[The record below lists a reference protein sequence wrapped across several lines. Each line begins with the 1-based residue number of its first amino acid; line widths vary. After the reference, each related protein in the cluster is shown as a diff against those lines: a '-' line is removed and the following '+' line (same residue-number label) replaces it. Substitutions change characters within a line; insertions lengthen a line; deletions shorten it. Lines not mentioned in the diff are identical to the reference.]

1 MRKRRADKLRVTSGA
16 EGTED
21 VAAVVQRT
29 ARSIDDRLDDYEPGV
44 LAQDEEFVDTSN
56 LLVADDVPLE
66 VVERVARSAHVI
78 ARALAHRALARREAV
93 SDAWIT
99 WAFRQLKSAYAVEL
113 QFLLEALERHIEPP
127 LIARVLATADD
138 DWSYGWCHDVVKAFV
153 ERRVEAGEVPDAA
166 DYERW
171 IDAAATNT
179 ADVVASLEGV
189 LPSSSTRDFDSW
201 RQQRERREYFGG
213 VGRLWQPRDDAV
225 DTSVGGR
232 AEAAAALE
240 AALRDPRG
248 PCALLV
254 GEHGVGKTAVLREVL
269 GTFQRE
275 GWLIVEASA
284 TELMAGQVYIGE
296 IDTRLREIATRSADG
311 RVLLVMP
318 AFAEAVSAGQHT
330 RSGVGLLDRLFPY
343 LEAGQIRLVGELD
356 PRAYD
361 LVLQQ
366 RPRTSSAFTAL
377 KLRPLDEAETV
388 RVAQH
393 WRADAGAEVEDT
405 TLATAYDLA
414 AQYLPGLAPPGGLLR
429 LLKASLG
436 RVRSDGGNAVGV
448 ADLLAT
454 LSEATGLPLHVV
466 DPQAPLDLEHVRA
479 FFSSRIIGQPEAV
492 DALVERIALI
502 KAGLTDPTRP
512 FGVFLFVGPTG
523 TGKTELAKA
532 LAEFLFG
539 SPDRLVRLDM
549 SEFQTSGS
557 LERLLAAP
565 TEDGEGAALISSV
578 RSNPFSVVLLDEFEK
593 AHRNIWNVFL
603 QLFDDGRLT
612 DRRGRTADFRQCV
625 VILTS
630 NLGAALERGTRLG
643 FASTDAT
650 PRFRRAAVERVV
662 TQEFRPELLNRI
674 DRVVVFQPFERDQ
687 MRALLERELAQVL
700 GRRGFRTRPW
710 AVEWDE
716 SALEFLAEKG
726 FSAELGARPLKRAV
740 ERYLLAPLAS
750 AIVSRSFPEGDQF
763 LFITARNDRIEVTF
777 VDPDAGGP
785 EPEPAEARAAP
796 QSSRLE
802 ELVLEP
808 AGGAG
813 EIEFLRAETD
823 RLRAVIEGAGW
834 LGLKEQDLQ
843 ALRDEAFWES
853 PERFAVLARIEYV
866 DRVQAAFRTAEKLL
880 ARLQRQTRNGRRSAR
895 DVVEL
900 LAERLYLLDRAC
912 ASTTAA
918 DPADAY
924 LEIRGS
930 AVGVDEAEREFGL
943 QLRGMYEAWARRRG
957 MRVRRLASEAGHL
970 LAVSGIGAYQILA
983 PETGLHLLESPQDP
997 TPRGDKSFDRVA
1009 VSVAVAP
1016 GAPASPD
1023 ADAVELARGAL
1034 DSLPPPSTIVRRYRT
1049 EPSPLVRDTVR
1060 DWRTGRLDRVLAGE
1074 FDVITER

>member
-1 MRKRRADKLRVTSGA
+1 MRKRRADKDRATSGTG
-16 EGTED
+16 GTED
-21 VAAVVQRT
+21 LAAIVQQAARKIDKRLEDLEPSVVAEDKEFVQTSDLLVPEDVPPELVERI
-29 ARSIDDRLDDYEPGV
+29 ARSSHGL
-44 LAQDEEFVDTSN
+44 
-56 LLVADDVPLE
+56 
-66 VVERVARSAHVI
+66 
-78 ARALAHRALARREAV
+78 ARAMAHRALARREAV
-93 SDAWIT
+93 SAEWLE
-99 WAFRQLKSAYAVEL
+99 WAFGRLTSAVAAEL
-113 QFLLEALERHIEPP
+113 QFLLEAIERHIEPP
-127 LIARVLATADD
+127 LLARVLARADD
-138 DWSYGWCHDVVKAFV
+138 DWSWGWCHLVVTGFV
-153 ERRVEAGEVPDAA
+153 HRRVEAGEVPADA
-166 DYERW
+166 DFDQW
-171 IDAAATNT
+171 IDPRSTDT
-179 ADVVASLEGV
+179 ADAFAALDGV
-189 LPSSSTRDFDSW
+189 LPASTIRDFESW
-201 RQQRERREYFGG
+201 RKQHETHEFFAGL
-213 VGRLWQPRDDAV
+213 GRIWQPREEAGAV
-225 DTSVGGR
+225 TSVGGR
-232 AEAAAALE
+232 AVVVAALE

-248 PCALLV
+248 PSALLV

-269 GTFQRE
+269 GNLHRD
-275 GWLIVEASA
+275 GWLIVEGSAS
-284 TELMAGQVYIGE
+284 ELMAGQVYIGE
-296 IDTRLREIATRSADG
+296 LEERVRQIATRSAAG
-311 RVLLVMP
+311 LVLWVVP
-318 AFAEAVSAGQHT
+318 AFAELVSAGQWS
-330 RSGVGLLDRLFPY
+330 RSPVGALDKMFPY
-343 LEAGQIRLVGELD
+343 LETGQIRMVGELD
-356 PRAYD
+356 PRAYE

-366 RPRTSSAFTAL
+366 RPRTASAFTT
-377 KLRPLDEAETV
+377 LRLEPLDEAETV
-388 RVAQH
+388 RVAQD
-393 WRADAGAEVEDT
+393 WRDRTGGSIDDA
-405 TLATAYDLA
+405 TLAAAYDLA
-414 AQYLPGLAPPGGLLR
+414 AQYLPGIAPPGGLLR

-436 RVRSDGGNAVGV
+436 RVRSNGGDAVEVG
-448 ADLLAT
+448 DLLET

-466 DPQAPLDLEHVRA
+466 DPQAPLDLEKMRA

-549 SEFQTSGS
+549 SEFQTPDS

-565 TEDGEGAALISSV
+565 TEYGESATLITSV

-612 DRRGRTADFRQCV
+612 DSRGRTADFRQCV

-643 FASTDAT
+643 FASSGTA
-650 PRFRRAAVERVV
+650 PRFRRTAVERVV

-674 DRVVVFQPFERDQ
+674 DRVVVFHPFERDQ

-777 VDPDAGGP
+777 VDPDAEEP
-785 EPEPAEARAAP
+785 EPEPAEAPAP

-808 AGGAG
+808 VGGAG

-823 RLRAVIEGAGW
+823 RLRAVIEGTGW
-834 LGLKEQDLQ
+834 LGLKERDLE

-930 AVGVDEAEREFGL
+930 AVGVDEAEVEFAL

-957 MRVRRLASEAGHL
+957 MHVARLAAETGHL

-983 PETGLHLLESPQDP
+983 PETGLHVLESPHDP
-997 TPRGDKSFDRVA
+997 TPRGDKSFDRIA

-1016 GAPASPD
+1016 GAPASPA
-1023 ADAVELARGAL
+1023 ADAVELARRAL
-1034 DSLPPPSTIVRRYRT
+1034 DSVPPPTVIVRRYRT